1 MKVNSDCQ
9 NLRKSRI
16 GGRMITA
23 WSIVLSGADKI
34 QDSVELL
41 LEQEVDG
48 KWSQEQ
54 QEDGSKEFGHSSTR

>member
-1 MKVNSDCQ
+1 
-9 NLRKSRI
+9 
-16 GGRMITA
+16 MITA